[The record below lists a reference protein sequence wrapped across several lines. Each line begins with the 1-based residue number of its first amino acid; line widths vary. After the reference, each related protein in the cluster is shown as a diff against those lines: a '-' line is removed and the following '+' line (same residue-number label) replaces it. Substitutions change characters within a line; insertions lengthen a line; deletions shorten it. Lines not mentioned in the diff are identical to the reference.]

1 MLCLNLQDLFYTFKH
16 IHILEQYLVY
26 YVKFFCKKTVN
37 WN

>member
-1 MLCLNLQDLFYTFKH
+1 
-16 IHILEQYLVY
+16 LVY